1 MSAKVGSR
9 TLAGRGANPALHRDG
24 RGARPAR
31 REDGEYREYSTDEQR
46 RRAGCVARRMQRDW
60 HHGLPTPVL
69 LLALAAVVALL
80 RGADTSAQQQMAPV
94 RGRVVIDIPT
104 LARRPSSA
112 YPARAVT
119 PATLAPQSEALNVV
133 IYLRDAPPR
142 AVTPTRVGIRQRNE
156 TFVPRVVAVPVGSE
170 VDFPN
175 DDAFYHN
182 VFSLSRPRTF
192 NLGRYPKGE
201 TRAVRFDKPGIVKVF
216 CDIHSHMSAA
226 VVVFAHPWFAVPDA
240 EGRFHIPDV
249 PVGDQRLTAWHER
262 LGDTTI
268 PIRVEPGRGATVEF
282 TLPVPAP

>member
-1 MSAKVGSR
+1 MSAKVGTR
-9 TLAGRGANPALHRDG
+9 TLA
-24 RGARPAR
+24 
-31 REDGEYREYSTDEQR
+31 T
-46 RRAGCVARRMQRDW
+46 
-60 HHGLPTPVL
+60 VL
-69 LLALAAVVALL
+69 LLSAVATLL
-80 RGADTSAQQQMAPV
+80 RGAHTSAQQQLATV

-112 YPARAVT
+112 YPARSVT

-133 IYLRDAPPR
+133 IYLRDAPNR
-142 AVTPTRVGIRQRNE
+142 AMTPTRAGIRQRNE

-170 VDFPN
+170 VEFPN

-201 TRAVRFDKPGIVKVF
+201 TRAVRFDRPGIVKVF

-240 EGRFHIPDV
+240 EGRFDIPDV
-249 PVGDQRLTAWHER
+249 PAGERRLTAWHER

-268 PIRVEPGRGATVEF
+268 PIRVEPGRGASVEF
-282 TLPVPAP
+282 TLPVPAQ